1 MWERRGG
8 GEQHEQVRER
18 SREREQESEGK
29 GASTLNCEW
38 LTTLSEQKVLLH
50 ALSVYWSAARDC
62 ALLCFPHLPP
72 LPAYQHQPSAAS
84 SSWLRRHPESK
95 GVNETCEPRGMR
107 AATEPIWATQMT
119 RNTVTQENSEQ
130 GSSLYILFC
139 FFVFPLRPS
148 LKSWLSAWMD
158 LNLTSQWF
166 LQAMDD
172 NTFWQI
178 FWNLSG
184 RERRKELKTDYFKKE
199 KKKDS
204 CLFFSFAGC
213 LFFPLIV
220 AAEDCGGAGETE
232 LMHADRGTCTSYHL
246 AESYLDSFSFWLF
259 HLKRTKTL

>member
-62 ALLCFPHLPP
+62 AFLCFPHLPP

-199 KKKDS
+199 KKRF
-204 CLFFSFAGC
+204 LLIFFFRWLSLLPSDRCSRGLRRSRRDRA
-213 LFFPLIV
+213 
-220 AAEDCGGAGETE
+220 
-232 LMHADRGTCTSYHL
+232 HADRGTCTSYHL